1 MQNADDAEATE
12 IKFIL
17 DSRQYST
24 DHLIDP
30 KLSKFQGPALY
41 AWNNAVFT
49 NEDWENF
56 GKIEDSSK
64 EMKSLKIGKFGI
76 GFISIFHLTGMLYSN
91 VQC

>member
-24 DHLIDP
+24 VHLIDR
-30 KLSKFQGPALY
+30 KLNKFQGPALY

-49 NEDWENF
+49 NEDWDNF